1 MKTNGWLAILL
12 SLALCT
18 GSPVLYANPPETAE
32 APPDLP
38 GHEIHRHL
46 HHVEHEGEDP
56 PDFAGTT
63 LTGDWGGRRSEA
75 WQAGWTFDGTVTVD
89 ALRNRGGQRNG
100 GGAMTNID
108 LRATADLEK
117 LAGWTGATAYVNVLY
132 SGGSRVNGNYTG
144 SLMGVSNIEVAA
156 PTARLF
162 QAWIQQNFFNDQ
174 FSVLAGIYPIDSEFS
189 VIESASILTHPTFG
203 APGDLSQTYVPS
215 IFNSAALG
223 VRAKWVSADRALYG
237 MAAVMNGVA
246 GDPDATR
253 SYFFRSSAGQGAFV
267 IGEIGW
273 KPSEKGFTLNPVE
286 PVDTVPTDEL
296 YDRERFTGEGKYA
309 LGLWRYSKPPP
320 DQYAVDA
327 DGQPARDHAQ
337 GGYVLAENTLFGLG
351 EKGRDVSAFARYSWS
366 NGRATAID
374 RTWNLGVRVR
384 GPLASRPDDVLAIG
398 AVHGG
403 LSSGYRSTQAA
414 GGNPTAASENVLEVS
429 WRAVLTR
436 YLAVQPVAQ
445 WIRHPGGGADAE
457 RATLFGVRMQL
468 VL

>member
-1 MKTNGWLAILL
+1 MKTNGWLAMLL

-100 GGAMTNID
+100 GSAMTNID

-189 VIESASILTHPTFG
+189 VIESASILVHPTFG

-253 SYFFRSSAGQGAFV
+253 SYFFRSSAGQGAFA